1 MPATAQVWRRC
12 SRCKAAI
19 NCDATYLVCSVSSCN
34 RARSGMVFCSMDCWD
49 AHVPIAR
56 HREASAEERTAP
68 ATPDAPAEA
77 PERDDKDRAGKR
89 RIVPAKQR
97 DPSLP
102 KDVLVVSKA
111 LKAYIDAAGGMR
123 TSDAVMEVL
132 SEKLRDMCD
141 RAIERAK
148 AEERKTVLDRDFLP
162 K

>member
-1 MPATAQVWRRC
+1 MTETTQVWRRC

-19 NCDATYLVCSVSSCN
+19 NCGTTYLVCSVSSCN
-34 RARSGMVFCSMDCWD
+34 RVRTGMVFCSMDCWD
-49 AHVPIAR
+49 AHVPLAR
-56 HREASAEERTAP
+56 HREASAEEQTAP
-68 ATPDAPAEA
+68 ATPDAPAPQ
-77 PERDDKDRAGKR
+77 PERDAKPGKR
-89 RIVPAKQR
+89 IVAPAKQR
-97 DPSLP
+97 DPRLP

-111 LKAYIDAAGGMR
+111 IKAYIDAAGGLR

-141 RAIERAK
+141 RAIDRAK